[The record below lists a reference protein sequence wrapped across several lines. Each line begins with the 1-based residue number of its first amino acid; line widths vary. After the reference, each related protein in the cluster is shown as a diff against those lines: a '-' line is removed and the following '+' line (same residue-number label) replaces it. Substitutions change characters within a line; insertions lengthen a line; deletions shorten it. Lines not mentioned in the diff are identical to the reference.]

1 MARFALRPP
10 SGESESHSAEALPQA
25 SDRPCPSLLG
35 LFLPGFSWSLWAS
48 PPAGPT
54 PLVPPRGARLTA
66 GSPQSCTLTLTAP
79 IG

>member
-10 SGESESHSAEALPQA
+10 SVESQSHSAEALPQA

-35 LFLPGFSWSLWAS
+35 RFLPGFSWSLWAS